1 VTANSTT
8 SSPLFLG
15 GTTDARN
22 IWPQRGPASREPEG
36 PPRELRA
43 PAGLSTQAVPDERA
57 DGAQGV
63 PDGLAALVS
72 TLLRLVSMTKN
83 MRDALHAA
91 TKQPLRRLHN
101 PQPGTPPWPAHPTT
115 LNALTRHNYLTLT
128 ERRNKHGWRL
138 QEWQITDAGRQAL
151 NPPPRVLRDT
161 PRFLSRPS
169 RTTGDYTANRHR
181 AIDDLEAVDPA
192 EIDAA
197 RRYMARELHAD
208 ASDRRVVARRLA
220 RNARRAA

>member
-1 VTANSTT
+1 
-8 SSPLFLG
+8 
-15 GTTDARN
+15 
-22 IWPQRGPASREPEG
+22 
-36 PPRELRA
+36 
-43 PAGLSTQAVPDERA
+43 
-57 DGAQGV
+57 
-63 PDGLAALVS
+63 
-72 TLLRLVSMTKN
+72 MTKN

-181 AIDDLEAVDPA
+181 AIDELEAVDPA

>member
-1 VTANSTT
+1 
-8 SSPLFLG
+8 
-15 GTTDARN
+15 
-22 IWPQRGPASREPEG
+22 
-36 PPRELRA
+36 
-43 PAGLSTQAVPDERA
+43 
-57 DGAQGV
+57 
-63 PDGLAALVS
+63 
-72 TLLRLVSMTKN
+72 MTKN

-151 NPPPRVLRDT
+151 NPPPKVLRDT

-181 AIDDLEAVDPA
+181 AIDELEAVHPG
-192 EIDAA
+192 EIHAGWGVAA
-197 RRYMARELHAD
+197 RERHVQVEPRAIR
-208 ASDRRVVARRLA
+208 ARRLA
-220 RNARRAA
+220 NGRKAA